1 MNPEFELLTNLGS
14 TAVQTAIKEYTRY
27 KLISAVAWFSAFS
40 ALAIGSAKALSHLLK
55 KNASNEDTCCS
66 EDDTFVVLVCFTI
79 CTIIFFL
86 GAVSNIPNIANPK
99 AVAIHQLLIDAR
111 GK

>member
-14 TAVQTAIKEYTRY
+14 TAVQTAIEEYTRY
-27 KLISAVAWFSAFS
+27 HLINAVTWFSACA
-40 ALAIGSAKALSHLLK
+40 ALATGSAKALSHLLK
-55 KNASNEDTCCS
+55 KNNKS
-66 EDDTFVVLVCFTI
+66 EEAFVSVILFALFAI
-79 CTIIFFL
+79 MFFL

-99 AVAIHQLLIDAR
+99 AAAIHQLLTDAR

>member
-14 TAVQTAIKEYTRY
+14 AAVQTAIEEYTHY
-27 KLISAVAWFSAFS
+27 QLINAVAWFSACA
-40 ALAIGSAKALSHLLK
+40 ALAIGFAKALSYILK
-55 KNASNEDTCCS
+55 KNNTS
-66 EDDTFVVLVCFTI
+66 EEAFVSAAFFTLFA
-79 CTIIFFL
+79 IIFFL

-99 AVAIHQLLIDAR
+99 AAAIHQLLTDAR

>member
-14 TAVQTAIKEYTRY
+14 AAVQTAIEEYTRY
-27 KLISAVAWFSAFS
+27 KLIGAVAWFSAFAS
-40 ALAIGSAKALSHLLK
+40 LAIGSAKGLSHLLK
-55 KNASNEDTCCS
+55 KDASDEDTYDS
-66 EDDTFVVLVCFTI
+66 KENAFIGAVCFTI

-86 GAVSNIPNIANPK
+86 GAISNIPNIANPK
-99 AVAIHQLLIDAR
+99 AAAIHQLLIDAR